1 MISYPNK
8 ILAKRSERFTQ
19 VIRIVLTIFGIGAVV
34 SQLLKIFPWLWSD
47 SEWDLNFS
55 QIAASILG
63 IVLFLIGKGTT
74 VQKVLHYSLFSGK
87 ERMKRL
93 LFSLPISLTL
103 LVVVI
108 LKLILGYENSS
119 YERMMGEGGFV
130 EYGTTLTY
138 ILAFAFSLPIG
149 NYFIKQKQN
158 LLGVIYY
165 LLAILFLFIALEEVS
180 WGQTFFKWET
190 PDFLEEVN
198 VQQETSLHNLVW
210 FHYSLRDAIIV
221 VSFLGGVSWWLASLF
236 KLTHKFKQFIKYLIP
251 DWYLSSF
258 FIVSFI
264 LSAILKFQ
272 DILTFFISK
281 DQEFAELI
289 LSLGF
294 LLFVLTNYFRQSFSS
309 LKLRE

>member
-1 MISYPNK
+1 NIINIFFFIISYFPDYLGHSDNYILSNQLVTPNHIVPEWYFLPFYAILRSVPNK
-8 ILAKRSERFTQ
+8 S
-19 VIRIVLTIFGIGAVV
+19 FG
-34 SQLLKIFPWLWSD
+34 
-47 SEWDLNFS
+47 
-55 QIAASILG
+55 
-63 IVLFLIGKGTT
+63 
-74 VQKVLHYSLFSGK
+74 
-87 ERMKRL
+87 
-93 LFSLPISLTL
+93 
-103 LVVVI
+103 VI
-108 LKLILGYENSS
+108 LL
-119 YERMMGEGGFV
+119 
-130 EYGTTLTY
+130 
-138 ILAFAFSLPIG
+138 
-149 NYFIKQKQN
+149 
-158 LLGVIYY
+158 